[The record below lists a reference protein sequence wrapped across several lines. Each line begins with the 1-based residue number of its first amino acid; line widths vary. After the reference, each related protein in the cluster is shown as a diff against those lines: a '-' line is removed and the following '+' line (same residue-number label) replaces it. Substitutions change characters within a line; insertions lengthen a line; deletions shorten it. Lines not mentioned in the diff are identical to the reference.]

1 MPILTEYSRENE
13 APPTPIGYE
22 PGDHD
27 PNDDRHDPDGLEIS
41 EDDLYKALEE
51 LNGAEPHSA

>member
-1 MPILTEYSRENE
+1 MPILTEYTRENE
-13 APPTPIGYE
+13 APPEPIGYYQTE
-22 PGDHD
+22 ID
-27 PNDDRHDPDGLEIS
+27 PNDDRHDADGLEIS